1 MRIWHDQL
9 LHTKRSFG
17 VVLYSQVQIAE
28 FHPGLKVCHKSK
40 YANFTYFTLTL
51 QRIINISKQTFISNY
66 IYRKKIVNSDFLCLH
81 NHIHCCKFCEKYPY
95 MYLMLYLSP
104 SWCICMYSKFYFYIL
119 SVSLYIPVN
128 WYSIKWIKHSFA
140 EFTYCLRYLF
150 NSSMASKV
158 LFWALSIATFLF
170 LANCR

>member
-9 LHTKRSFG
+9 LHTKRSFS

-51 QRIINISKQTFISNY
+51 QCIINISKQTFISNY

-81 NHIHCCKFCEKYPY
+81 NHIFTFVYTAANFAKNILTCIWCSTYHHLDVYACTVNFTFIFCQYPY
-95 MYLMLYLSP
+95 TYL
-104 SWCICMYSKFYFYIL
+104 
-119 SVSLYIPVN
+119 
-128 WYSIKWIKHSFA
+128 
-140 EFTYCLRYLF
+140 
-150 NSSMASKV
+150 
-158 LFWALSIATFLF
+158 
-170 LANCR
+170 

>member
-51 QRIINISKQTFISNY
+51 QCIIKISKQKFISNY
-66 IYRKKIVNSDFLCLH
+66 IYRFWLSLPSQSHLYFSL
-81 NHIHCCKFCEKYPY
+81 HCCKFCEKYPY

-104 SWCICMYSKFYFYIL
+104 SWCICMYSKFYLYIL
-119 SVSLYIPVN
+119 SVSLHIPVN
-128 WYSIKWIKHSFA
+128 WYSIKRIKHSFA

>member
-81 NHIHCCKFCEKYPY
+81 NHIFTLVYTAANFAKNNLIWCSIYHHLDVYAWTVNFTFIFCQYP
-95 MYLMLYLSP
+95 
-104 SWCICMYSKFYFYIL
+104 
-119 SVSLYIPVN
+119 
-128 WYSIKWIKHSFA
+128 YSIKWIKHSFA

>member
-51 QRIINISKQTFISNY
+51 QCIINISKQTFISNY
-66 IYRKKIVNSDFLCLH
+66 IYRKKIVNSDFLCFH
-81 NHIHCCKFCEKYPY
+81 NHIFTLVYTAANFAKNILTCIWCSTYHHLDVYACIVNFTFIFCQYPY
-95 MYLMLYLSP
+95 TYL
-104 SWCICMYSKFYFYIL
+104 
-119 SVSLYIPVN
+119 
-128 WYSIKWIKHSFA
+128 
-140 EFTYCLRYLF
+140 
-150 NSSMASKV
+150 
-158 LFWALSIATFLF
+158 
-170 LANCR
+170 